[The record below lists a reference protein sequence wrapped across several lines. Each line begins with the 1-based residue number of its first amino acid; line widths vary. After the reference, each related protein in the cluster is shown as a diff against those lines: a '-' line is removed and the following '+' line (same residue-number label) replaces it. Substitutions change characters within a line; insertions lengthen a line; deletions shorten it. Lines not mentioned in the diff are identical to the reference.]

1 MDYIQSFPE
10 FLRTSCV
17 SSLSLAHVTRNTN
30 VIRFPR
36 EKLLRSTNTRYF
48 AGLGF
53 IALINRVDK
62 MKITFNLSR
71 RSQKHTTKTA
81 QTAKKPLICIQKWSL
96 RHKACDWDRL
106 AAKTE
111 IKQVELRQK
120 RAVISSLSHTHMP
133 DSSVPECSG
142 GQGWEKDRKRDKERR
157 ETG

>member
-36 EKLLRSTNTRYF
+36 EKLLRSTNVRYF
-48 AGLGF
+48 AGSGF

-62 MKITFNLSR
+62 MKITLNLSR
-71 RSQKHTTKTA
+71 PSQKHTTKTA
-81 QTAKKPLICIQKWSL
+81 QTAKTHWFAFRSDHYDTKQ
-96 RHKACDWDRL
+96 RDQDRL